1 MMEAYR
7 QRLRTKFIIMML
19 LHRRI
24 KILEAEHRRLHRFWV
39 RPILKTRQ
47 THGNW
52 EHLIQELRLY
62 DYETYFNFMRM
73 TPQTF
78 EEILSLVGSQLMRQ
92 TTNFREPICAEAR
105 LSLTIR

>member
-1 MMEAYR
+1 MEAYR
-7 QRLRTKFIIMML
+7 QRLRIKTIGMIL
-19 LHRRI
+19 LY
-24 KILEAEHRRLHRFWV
+24 RRLKLVDEEYRRFRRFWI
-39 RPILKTRQ
+39 RPILQTRQ

-78 EEILSLVGSQLMRQ
+78 EEILSLIGSQLMRQ
-92 TTNFREPICAEAR
+92 TTNCREPICAEAR